1 MTSPGAVVTGIS
13 ANTSLGDAVTT
24 CAAVRARL
32 ARPLPLEA
40 EAWTEEEGAIPVAGH
55 PVATVAG
62 FQGEARLL
70 ALALEPLSRLW
81 QEAKLAASPEVALLL
96 ALPDLQRRA
105 EAAKTTLP
113 KSRSVLDRLAVLAGL
128 PPSGAWRRTFA
139 LGHAG
144 FATAVDAALKLLAQG
159 SVQACIVGGVDSL
172 CDQVAVDAL
181 AAAGQLKTD
190 DNPVGLQPGEAAAFL
205 LLERPETARQRG
217 ARVLGQAVGVGMASQ
232 PQAEKEPPLGQGL
245 LAALQQ
251 LFAATGAAS
260 PGSAFFVLDRN
271 GETVRANDWGYCL
284 QRITGRIPGL
294 LPAAQWDPATCL
306 GDTGAASGALGAQL
320 AIRAFARGYAP
331 GACGIVLSASDGG
344 ARTALRLEQAR

>member
-1 MTSPGAVVTGIS
+1 VTSPGAVVTGIS

-40 EAWTEEEGAIPVAGH
+40 EAWTEEDGAVPVTGH

-70 ALALEPLSRLW
+70 ALAVEPLSRLW
-81 QEAKLAASPEVALLL
+81 QESKLGASPEVALLL
-96 ALPDLQRRA
+96 ALPDLQKRA
-105 EAAKTTLP
+105 QAAQTTLP
-113 KSRSVLDRLAVLAGL
+113 QSRSLVDRLASLAGL
-128 PPSGAWRRTFA
+128 PAAGAWRRTFA

-144 FATAVDAALKLLAQG
+144 FATAVDAALKLLAHG
-159 SVQACIVGGVDSL
+159 DVQTCIVGGVDTL
-172 CDQVAVDAL
+172 CDEVAIEAL
-181 AAAGQLKTD
+181 TAQGQLKTD

-217 ARVLGQAVGVGMASQ
+217 ARTLARVSGVGIASQ

-245 LAALQQ
+245 LAALQ
-251 LFAATGAAS
+251 LLLAATGPLA
-260 PGSAFFVLDRN
+260 PGGVFFVLDRN
-271 GETVRANDWGYCL
+271 GETARANDWGYCL

-294 LPAAQWDPATCL
+294 LPAAQWDPATSL

-331 GACGIVLSASDGG
+331 GVSGIVLSASESG